1 MGVAHQGCAVL
12 YLPSLIVKKPTDMN
26 RFWHCMVRQPW
37 VTVWFSGTHCPFS
50 SQPVTERAVPIT
62 LVDNGKGSRLYNDNK
77 GDLIVYHTLSDQIT
91 QPVTVQAVPITLID
105 NGKGSRL
112 YNDDNEDLIV

>member
-1 MGVAHQGCAVL
+1 
-12 YLPSLIVKKPTDMN
+12 
-26 RFWHCMVRQPW
+26 MVRQPW

-77 GDLIVYHTLSDQIT
+77 GDLIVYHTLSVRIT
-91 QPVTVQAVPITLID
+91 QPATEQAVLITLIE
-105 NGKGSRL
+105 NGRGSTL
-112 YNDDNEDLIV
+112 YKDGSGDLIEQRPIFYTK